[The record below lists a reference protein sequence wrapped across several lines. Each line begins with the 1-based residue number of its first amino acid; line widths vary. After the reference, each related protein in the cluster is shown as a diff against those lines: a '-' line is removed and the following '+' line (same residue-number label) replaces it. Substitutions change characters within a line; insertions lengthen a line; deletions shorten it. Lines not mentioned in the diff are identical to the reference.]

1 MEFVKKKNKTKTSE
15 FQGPVNCVY
24 SFLLPPHPLGLRLMA
39 PQDILEPAKLDLPSA
54 GTLGPSCSNVLPS
67 ILVASM

>member
-1 MEFVKKKNKTKTSE
+1 MEFVKKKKQTSE
-15 FQGPVNCVY
+15 FHGPVNCAC

-39 PQDILEPAKLDLPSA
+39 PQEVLEPAKFGLPLA
-54 GTLGPSCSNVLPS
+54 VTLEPSCCSSVLPS